1 MKDKISETLNLEP
14 IIEYDEI
21 VTEDKQI
28 STIEEN
34 LPAVNDNVGDNKEM
48 KDDIKYVRGNLYDMI
63 QNGTRSLDEL
73 MSLADQMQH
82 PRAYEVIA
90 TLMKTML
97 EANRELVDLQAKR
110 KELLQE
116 EIKATAKTQTINNN
130 LIMST
135 KDLIT
140 MLKKADSIDE

>member
-28 STIEEN
+28 STVEEN
-34 LPAVNDNVGDNKEM
+34 LPAVSDNVGDNKEM